1 MVIDQQADSGTGV
14 GQVSGITG
22 TSGIPAQA
30 NQGNGELLRVAVCSR
45 GIELIARVAHA
56 RCAGGMGGAGLAIVI
71 DERATSGRHITT

>member
-30 NQGNGELLRVAVCSR
+30 NQGNGGLLRDAACSR
-45 GIELIARVAHA
+45 GIELIARITDARRA
-56 RCAGGMGGAGLAIVI
+56 RCVGGAVLAH
-71 DERATSGRHITT
+71 RHRRSQRVADITI